1 MPADSVSPI
10 PHNAGPAI
18 WMETADHA
26 LTASYGPFE
35 YAAAWRAQQQ
45 ALTESGRFMDALQ
58 MDIDNIRNLFGSKY
72 DEGIQQMLDYI
83 GG

>member
-1 MPADSVSPI
+1 
-10 PHNAGPAI
+10 
-18 WMETADHA
+18 METADHA

-35 YAAAWRAQQQ
+35 YAAASRSTTS
-45 ALTESGRFMDALQ
+45 LTESGRFMDALQ